1 MTPIG
6 VAVFAALL
14 LLVSIERSNSQTGFS
29 YDRQDLWPDNCNV
42 PTAMRQTPIDIITRD
57 VQRNSSL
64 KELEFNDVW
73 TATLDGTFSN
83 NGLTPRFVGSTGG
96 IAAVRNR
103 LGPYDLLNFHL
114 HWGRENDQ
122 GTGHR
127 INGEEFRLEFR
138 FVTLLQGEGLVNLGN
153 TSRGDLISVISVLAE
168 VDDTAEISGAWEK
181 LNISAIIG
189 AGNST
194 AVTGLS
200 YSSVL
205 PKNRDYYYPGS
216 QTSPPCYEFV
226 QWFVLQNRI
235 KVPRPFLE
243 QLRTVRNF
251 NDEPITLNNRDAQ
264 PLNNRIVSVLPSSV
278 ALDLV
283 FTNDTPQ
290 VNGSGFLHAEFAT
303 NTPGTDIFLTCR
315 LEGPGGTI
323 TQDCKHACCI

>member
-1 MTPIG
+1 MIG
-6 VAVFAALL
+6 ARCTVTKN
-14 LLVSIERSNSQTGFS
+14 ES
-29 YDRQDLWPDNCNV
+29 YWGGSVCSSPRIYREINLWPDNCNV

-64 KELEFNDVW
+64 KELEFNNVW

-83 NGLTPRFVGSTGG
+83 NGLTPRFVASTGG
-96 IAAVRNR
+96 MAAVRNR

-127 INGEEFRLEFR
+127 INGEEFRLEFH
-138 FVTLLQGEGLVNLGN
+138 FVTLLQGEGLVNLSN

-200 YSSVL
+200 YPSVL
-205 PKNRDYYYPGS
+205 PENRDYNYYPGS
-216 QTSPPCYEFV
+216 QTSPPRYEFV

-235 KVPRPFLE
+235 RSAKTFLG
-243 QLRTVRNF
+243 TTAN
-251 NDEPITLNNRDAQ
+251 
-264 PLNNRIVSVLPSSV
+264 SSK
-278 ALDLV
+278 L
-283 FTNDTPQ
+283 
-290 VNGSGFLHAEFAT
+290 
-303 NTPGTDIFLTCR
+303 
-315 LEGPGGTI
+315 
-323 TQDCKHACCI
+323 

>member
-1 MTPIG
+1 MTI
-6 VAVFAALL
+6 
-14 LLVSIERSNSQTGFS
+14 
-29 YDRQDLWPDNCNV
+29 DR
-42 PTAMRQTPIDIITRD
+42 T
-57 VQRNSSL
+57 SL
-64 KELEFNDVW
+64 
-73 TATLDGTFSN
+73 
-83 NGLTPRFVGSTGG
+83 
-96 IAAVRNR
+96 
-103 LGPYDLLNFHL
+103 
-114 HWGRENDQ
+114 
-122 GTGHR
+122 
-127 INGEEFRLEFR
+127 
-138 FVTLLQGEGLVNLGN
+138 
-153 TSRGDLISVISVLAE
+153 
-168 VDDTAEISGAWEK
+168 DTAEISGAWEK

-200 YSSVL
+200 YPSVL
-205 PKNRDYYYPGS
+205 PENRDYYYTI
-216 QTSPPCYEFV
+216 QVLKTSPPHYEFV

-264 PLNNRIVSVLPSSV
+264 PLNGRIVSVLPSSV

-290 VNGSGFLHAEFAT
+290 VNGSGILHAEFAT

>member
-1 MTPIG
+1 M
-6 VAVFAALL
+6 
-14 LLVSIERSNSQTGFS
+14 
-29 YDRQDLWPDNCNV
+29 
-42 PTAMRQTPIDIITRD
+42 
-57 VQRNSSL
+57 
-64 KELEFNDVW
+64 
-73 TATLDGTFSN
+73 
-83 NGLTPRFVGSTGG
+83 
-96 IAAVRNR
+96 
-103 LGPYDLLNFHL
+103 
-114 HWGRENDQ
+114 
-122 GTGHR
+122 
-127 INGEEFRLEFR
+127 
-138 FVTLLQGEGLVNLGN
+138 TLLQGEGLVNLSN

-200 YSSVL
+200 YPSVL
-205 PKNRDYYYPGS
+205 PENRDYYYTI
-216 QTSPPCYEFV
+216 QVLKTSPPHYEFV

-264 PLNNRIVSVLPSSV
+264 PLNGRIVSVLPSSV

-290 VNGSGFLHAEFAT
+290 VNGSGILHAEFAT

-315 LEGPGGTI
+315 WKALVALSRRIVSMHAVFKHIKLMVGIHEVECR
-323 TQDCKHACCI
+323 CKCSTARSTARSM

>member
-1 MTPIG
+1 MNPIG
-6 VAVFAALL
+6 VAVFAA

-29 YDRQDLWPDNCNV
+29 HDRQDLWPDNCNV

-64 KELEFNDVW
+64 NNVW
-73 TATLDGTFSN
+73 TATLDGTFSS
-83 NGLTPRFVGSTGG
+83 NGLTPRFVASTGG
-96 IAAVRNR
+96 MAAVRNR

-127 INGEEFRLEFR
+127 INGEEFRLEFH
-138 FVTLLQGEGLVNLGN
+138 FVTLLQGEGLVNLSN

-181 LNISAIIG
+181 LNIFVIIG

-200 YSSVL
+200 YPSVL
-205 PKNRDYYYPGS
+205 PENRDYNYYPGS
-216 QTSPPCYEFV
+216 QTSPPRYEFV

-235 KVPRPFLE
+235 RSAKTFLG
-243 QLRTVRNF
+243 TTAN
-251 NDEPITLNNRDAQ
+251 
-264 PLNNRIVSVLPSSV
+264 SSK
-278 ALDLV
+278 L
-283 FTNDTPQ
+283 
-290 VNGSGFLHAEFAT
+290 
-303 NTPGTDIFLTCR
+303 
-315 LEGPGGTI
+315 
-323 TQDCKHACCI
+323 

>member
-1 MTPIG
+1 MFILSM
-6 VAVFAALL
+6 VA
-14 LLVSIERSNSQTGFS
+14 
-29 YDRQDLWPDNCNV
+29 
-42 PTAMRQTPIDIITRD
+42 
-57 VQRNSSL
+57 
-64 KELEFNDVW
+64 
-73 TATLDGTFSN
+73 
-83 NGLTPRFVGSTGG
+83 STGG
-96 IAAVRNR
+96 TATVRNH
-103 LGPYDLLNFHL
+103 LDLLNFHL

-127 INGEEFRLEFR
+127 INGEEFGLEFH
-138 FVTLLQGEGLVNLGN
+138 FVTLLQGEGLVNLSN
-153 TSRGDLISVISVLAE
+153 TSLGDLIPVISVLAE
-168 VDDTAEISGAWEK
+168 VDDTAEISGVWEK

-200 YSSVL
+200 YPSVL
-205 PKNRDYYYPGS
+205 PENSDYYYYPGS
-216 QTSPPCYEFV
+216 QTSPPRYEFV

-264 PLNNRIVSVLPSSV
+264 PLNGRIVSVLPSSL

-283 FTNDTPQ
+283 FINDTPQ
-290 VNGSGFLHAEFAT
+290 VNGSGILHAKFAT

-315 LEGPGGTI
+315 LEGPSGTI
-323 TQDCKHACCI
+323 TQDCK

>member
-1 MTPIG
+1 MT
-6 VAVFAALL
+6 VFAA

-29 YDRQDLWPDNCNV
+29 YDRQDLWNL
-42 PTAMRQTPIDIITRD
+42 PTTMRQTPIDIITRD

-83 NGLTPRFVGSTGG
+83 NGLTPRFVASTGG
-96 IAAVRNR
+96 TATVRNH
-103 LGPYDLLNFHL
+103 LDLLNFHL
-114 HWGRENDQ
+114 HWGRENDH

-127 INGEEFRLEFR
+127 INGEEFGLEFH
-138 FVTLLQGEGLVNLGN
+138 FVTLLQGEGLVNLSN
-153 TSRGDLISVISVLAE
+153 TSLGDLISVISVLAE
-168 VDDTAEISGAWEK
+168 VDDTAEISGVWEK

-200 YSSVL
+200 YPSVL
-205 PKNRDYYYPGS
+205 PENRHNYYYPGS

-243 QLRTVRNF
+243 QLRTVRNY
-251 NDEPITLNNRDAQ
+251 DGPITLNNRDAQ
-264 PLNNRIVSVLPSSV
+264 PLNGRIVSVLPSSL

-283 FTNDTPQ
+283 FINDTPQ
-290 VNGSGFLHAEFAT
+290 VNGSGILHAKFAT

-315 LEGPGGTI
+315 LEGPSGTI